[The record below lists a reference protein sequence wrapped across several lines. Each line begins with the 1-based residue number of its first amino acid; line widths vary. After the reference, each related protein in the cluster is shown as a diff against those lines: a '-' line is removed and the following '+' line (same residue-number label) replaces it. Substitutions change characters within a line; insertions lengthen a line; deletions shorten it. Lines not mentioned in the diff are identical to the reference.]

1 MTEDP
6 KTPNQKD
13 PDQKT
18 DGSISRR
25 EIAKKAAY
33 VAPAV
38 LAVISIAERPALAQS
53 GSSGPPQ

>member
-1 MTEDP
+1 MTEDS

-25 EIAKKAAY
+25 VLAKKAAY

-38 LAVISIAERPALAQS
+38 LAVIAIADAAPALAAS
-53 GSSGPPQ
+53 TTVG

>member
-6 KTPNQKD
+6 KNPNQKD

-25 EIAKKAAY
+25 AIAKKAIY

-53 GSSGPPQ
+53 GGGAPA